1 MKPFILTVAQKSAEG
16 KVDNAVGE
24 DIEAL
29 QSRKAEQQLGQ
40 AGNGDRR
47 PERKG
52 VASTSCDL
60 RNDMRPKNQ

>member
-1 MKPFILTVAQKSAEG
+1 MKRFILTVAQKSAEG
-16 KVDNAVGE
+16 NVDHAVGE

-29 QSRKAEQQLGQ
+29 QGRKAEQQLAQ

-52 VASTSCDL
+52 VASTLCDL
-60 RNDMRPKNQ
+60 RNDTRPKNQ

>member
-1 MKPFILTVAQKSAEG
+1 MSQNMTEEEAIPPDRAAE
-16 KVDNAVGE
+16 VGR

-29 QSRKAEQQLGQ
+29 HSRKAEQQIGQ

-52 VASTSCDL
+52 AASKSHDL
-60 RNDMRPKNQ
+60 RNDQRPKSQ